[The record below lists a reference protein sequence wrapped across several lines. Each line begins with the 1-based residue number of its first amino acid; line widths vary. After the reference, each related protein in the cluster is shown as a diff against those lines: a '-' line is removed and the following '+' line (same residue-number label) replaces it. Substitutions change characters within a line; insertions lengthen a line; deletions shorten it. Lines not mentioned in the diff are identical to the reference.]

1 MFKKFS
7 FVGVSSAAI
16 ALAVLCPSPAR
27 ALSYGWSF
35 SMGSGNVLS
44 GTIDNLSEGSN
55 TPASPSPGPASVTVT
70 SCTGGLCDSP
80 FFIFPGY
87 VGQTFAFMGSSEINV
102 SGVPTNAGT
111 SGVAAFRYTGTSS
124 YWDLNFLN
132 GTAAYSPQARNNA
145 GSFDMEILQ
154 RDLSGN
160 AQGGNTSTG
169 AESFTAVP
177 APLPL
182 LGLGAATAFSRKLKQ
197 RIALKRKQEEV
208 GAAV

>member
-1 MFKKFS
+1 M
-7 FVGVSSAAI
+7 
-16 ALAVLCPSPAR
+16 LCPSPAQ

-35 SMGSGNVLS
+35 SMGTGNVLS

-55 TPASPSPGPASVTVT
+55 TPASLTPGPASVTVT
-70 SCTGGLCDSP
+70 SCTGGVCD
-80 FFIFPGY
+80 FGIFPGY
-87 VGQTFAFMGSSEINV
+87 VGQTFAFRGSSEINV

-132 GTAAYSPQARNNA
+132 GSGAYTTQARNNA
-145 GSFDMEILQ
+145 GSFDMEILE
-154 RDLSGN
+154 RDLLGN
-160 AQGGNTSTG
+160 PQGGNTSTG
-169 AESFTAVP
+169 AQSFTAVP

-197 RIALKRKQEEV
+197 RIAVRRKREEV